1 MMSRG
6 GTNIIIAV
14 PPEEAGLT
22 LIEML
27 IVLSIIAISAGAIA
41 LGIGATTRQ
50 PTLESEARALA
61 ALIQSGADDAMLGD
75 RLVALTVDEH
85 GYGFASWDGRG
96 WVAKGDYH
104 DIPSGM
110 VVTFNVKPPVMLGAD
125 GSGQPMIATVTPDGG
140 RASGWRVR
148 YDGLTAVAEP
158 VPAA

>member
-1 MMSRG
+1 MRPG
-6 GTNIIIAV
+6 GSTVIAEIN
-14 PPEEAGLT
+14 PAEAGLT

-61 ALIQSGADDAMLGD
+61 ALIQTGADDAMLGD

-110 VVTFNVKPPVMLGAD
+110 VVTFDARPPIMLGAD
-125 GSGQPMIATVTPDGG
+125 GSGQPMTATITPDEG
-140 RASGWRVR
+140 RSGWRVR

-158 VPAA
+158 IPAA

>member
-1 MMSRG
+1 MRPG
-6 GTNIIIAV
+6 GTDIAVSV

-27 IVLSIIAISAGAIA
+27 IVLSIIGISAGAVA
-41 LGIGATTRQ
+41 LGIGSTTRQ

-61 ALIQSGADDAMLGD
+61 AMIQSGADDAMLGD
-75 RLVALTVDEH
+75 RLVALTVDPH

-110 VVTFNVKPPVMLGAD
+110 VVTFDVRPPIMLGAD
-125 GSGQPMIATVTPDGG
+125 GSGQPMTATITPDNGG
-140 RASGWRVR
+140 GGWRVR
-148 YDGLTAVAEP
+148 YDGLTAVAEA

>member
-1 MMSRG
+1 MRSG
-6 GTNIIIAV
+6 GSIVFAEIGPA
-14 PPEEAGLT
+14 EAGLT

-61 ALIQSGADDAMLGD
+61 ALIQTGADDAMLGD

-96 WVAKGDYH
+96 WVAKGGYH

-110 VVTFNVKPPVMLGAD
+110 VVTFDARPPIMLGAD
-125 GSGQPMIATVTPDGG
+125 GSGQPMIATITPDEG
-140 RASGWRVR
+140 RSGWRVR

-158 VPAA
+158 IPAA

>member
-1 MMSRG
+1 MTHPG
-6 GTNIIIAV
+6 GNAIAET
-14 PPEEAGLT
+14 PDNGFT
-22 LIEML
+22 LIEMM
-27 IVLSIIAISAGAIA
+27 IVLAIIAISAGAIA

-104 DIPSGM
+104 DIPNGM
-110 VVTFNVKPPVMLGAD
+110 VVTFNARPPVMLGAD
-125 GSGQPMIATVTPDGG
+125 GSGQPMTAIVSPEGG
-140 RASGWRVR
+140 SGGWRVR
-148 YDGLTAVAEP
+148 YDGLTAVAEAMP
-158 VPAA
+158 SA